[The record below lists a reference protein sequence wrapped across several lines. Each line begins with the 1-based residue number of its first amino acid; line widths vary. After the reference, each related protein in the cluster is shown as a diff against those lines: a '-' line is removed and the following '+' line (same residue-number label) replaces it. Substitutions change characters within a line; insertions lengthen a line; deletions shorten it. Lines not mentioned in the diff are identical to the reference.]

1 MKVFITKDRPWKFL
15 NSIER
20 TGKAVF
26 VYRSCIS
33 LNVIEEQ
40 EPPATDWIFFSSPSG
55 VRLFFGRFAPN
66 EDTRIAVLGEGTA
79 SALEETDYQAAFV
92 PDTPDVIS
100 SIKAFVCEVNDT
112 ETVLYPRSTESL
124 LRLHDVLMPP
134 QLVDWPFYTTSPNP
148 PGHPVYD
155 DYLVFTSP
163 SNAKAYLQSQRIR
176 SGQRIV
182 AIGHSTAAAIME
194 KGITGF
200 LVSEAPS
207 PEAIWKCIA
216 DDAGIPS

>member
-1 MKVFITKDRPWKFL
+1 MKIFITRDRPWKFL

-26 VYRSCIS
+26 VYRSCIT

-55 VRLFFGRFAPN
+55 VRLFFGRFTPN
-66 EDTRIAVLGEGTA
+66 DGARIAVLGEGTA
-79 SALEETDYQAAFV
+79 SALEETEYTAAFI
-92 PDTPDVIS
+92 PESPEILG
-100 SIKAFVCEVNDT
+100 SIKAFVAEIREN

-124 LRLHDVLMPP
+124 LRLHEVLSPP
-134 QLVDWPFYTTSPNP
+134 QLVDWPFYSTSPNP

-200 LVSEAPS
+200 LISEAPT

-216 DDAGIPS
+216 DDAGIPA